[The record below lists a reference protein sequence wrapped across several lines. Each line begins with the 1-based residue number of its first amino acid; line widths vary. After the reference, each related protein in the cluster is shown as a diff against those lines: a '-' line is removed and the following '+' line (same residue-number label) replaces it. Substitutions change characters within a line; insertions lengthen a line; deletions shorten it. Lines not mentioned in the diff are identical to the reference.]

1 MQADLLQAGCPAS
14 TRLTAWAPQ
23 AGRKTVGE
31 MQGSI
36 LFAGKKAKP
45 AFLKRYTGY
54 TEQFDTLIAGAL
66 SWLSALTA
74 RQQEQQL
81 RLVPPQS

>member
-1 MQADLLQAGCPAS
+1 MS
-14 TRLTAWAPQ
+14 TRLTTWALQ

-54 TEQFDTLIAGAL
+54 TEQFDTLIAGATQRCTHRVKHRR
-66 SWLSALTA
+66 SI
-74 RQQEQQL
+74 RG
-81 RLVPPQS
+81 